1 MAMSSQ
7 LTKRILSAA
16 VLVPAVVAIL
26 WAGGLALAA
35 LFLFMF
41 VVSVKEWVYISTWQ
55 GQRQAGL
62 IAFGLVYLS
71 AAFYALIETGLN
83 QPSLYLPLYLLL
95 AVWLSDT
102 GAYILGKTIG
112 GPKMA
117 PKISP
122 NKTWAGFV
130 GACLFPAVG
139 IAIYRNILA
148 GDAVY
153 VGGGDMML
161 YAVIGLATGTFG
173 QIGDVSISWIKRK
186 AGVKDTGALIPGHG
200 GILDRIDALLL
211 LAILFWG
218 WMVCGGYETLFPDMG
233 AWRPVW
239 HAL

>member
-1 MAMSSQ
+1 MALSSQ

-26 WAGGLALAA
+26 WVGGYALAA

-41 VVSVKEWVYISTWQ
+41 VVSVKEWIYISTWQ
-55 GQRQAGL
+55 GQRQVGL

-71 AAFYALIETGLN
+71 AAFYALIEIGLN
-83 QPSLYLPLYLLL
+83 EPSLYLPLYLLL

-102 GAYILGKTIG
+102 GAYITGKTIG

-122 NKTWAGFV
+122 NKTWSGFG
-130 GACLFPAVG
+130 GACLFPAAG
-139 IAIYRNILA
+139 IAVYRNILA
-148 GDAVY
+148 GEVAY
-153 VGGGDMML
+153 LAPGDIAL
-161 YAVIGLATGTFG
+161 YIAIGLATGVFG

-211 LAILFWG
+211 LAILFWI
-218 WMVCGGYETLFPDMG
+218 WMVCGGYETLFPG
-233 AWRPVW
+233 QGVWSPVW
-239 HAL
+239 RAL